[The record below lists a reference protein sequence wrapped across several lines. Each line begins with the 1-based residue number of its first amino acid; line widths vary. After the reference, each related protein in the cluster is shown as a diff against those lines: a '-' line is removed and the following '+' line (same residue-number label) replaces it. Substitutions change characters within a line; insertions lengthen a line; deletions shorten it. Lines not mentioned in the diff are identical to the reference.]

1 MLQKNAADNSGAALH
16 DFVAREL
23 LPQLPGWSAL
33 QVFDH
38 HEIDVDGPQGW
49 EFGDWDTPACLL
61 LRHTEICSH
70 VIELH
75 LGDASAVTL
84 TSGIFIPRANF
95 FATAHDEIRSY
106 SCFARN
112 LAVAK
117 ARYALDQRLVS
128 DLLRDVV
135 PWFDGLDELAAVL
148 RVFDACDGEFE
159 QMAAAMLRTQANEP
173 GGRAA
178 LLRQYGQSR
187 ATAWKAEY
195 RAYCATFGVE
205 LPAPE
210 PTAAVAPVALWRTA
224 PPAVERMLHP
234 TFGAG
239 TVLQTRDSGAGRVLT
254 IQFDTGA
261 TKDILARYVEPLDEP
276 AF

>member
-1 MLQKNAADNSGAALH
+1 MSQKSAADSSCEALH
-16 DFVAREL
+16 DFVAQQL
-23 LPQLPGWSAL
+23 LPPLPGWAAQ

-49 EFGDWDTPACLL
+49 EFADWDTLACLL
-61 LRHTEICSH
+61 LQHTEICSH

-75 LGDASAVTL
+75 LGDNGAVTL

-95 FATAHDEIRSY
+95 FATAHDEIRSH
-106 SCFARN
+106 SCFAKN
-112 LAVAK
+112 LAVANS
-117 ARYALDQRLVS
+117 RYALDPQLVRHVV
-128 DLLRDVV
+128 RDVV
-135 PWFDGLDELAAVL
+135 PWFDGVADLAAVL
-148 RVFDACDGEFE
+148 RVLDGCDGEFE
-159 QMAAAMLRTQANEP
+159 QMAAAMLRTQANDP
-173 GGRAA
+173 DGLPS

-205 LPAPE
+205 LPVPE
-210 PTAAVAPVALWRTA
+210 PTAAVASVALQRTA
-224 PPAVERMLHP
+224 PPTVERMLHA

-239 TVLQTRDSGAGRVLT
+239 TVLQTRDTSAGRVVT

-261 TKDILARYVEPLDEP
+261 TKDILARFVEPLAEP
-276 AF
+276 EF